1 MANFD
6 MKINNCA
13 RLDWRILMN
22 GSVSLYHDEGILK
35 KDIQWLK
42 NAGYQLYILDCHIIK
57 TREEFHK
64 KVKENLKFPDYYGEN
79 MSAFS
84 DCLMSDLSVPEDGG
98 VAIILKGFDEYYRI
112 DEDYAHEILERLELN
127 SRRWMLFGNRFLTL
141 IQIDD
146 KDILIKEIGQHP
158 IVWNLYGK

>member
-1 MANFD
+1 